1 MQCQCAVCS
10 VHDFI
15 RSAYTTQKV
24 EKYLCL
30 QIIGI
35 SPPHAS
41 QIFLRVSDSQYQ
53 ANRFCFIFFS
63 LHKTF
68 CAFLFPLKSQNKMSF
83 LDFFCPVFLYNLV
96 SRVRVVPE
104 VLSSILDLQLHDF
117 IEVSTCFM
125 RGGALI
131 IQVISLPF
139 LCLFLQLFFCRSSS
153 TCSQERSPC
162 CILASPTSP
171 GSVESSSGKSMTGL
185 PSFIPLHSRNLL
197 KKEKKKKLSP

>member
-1 MQCQCAVCS
+1 MF
-10 VHDFI
+10 HFLLI
-15 RSAYTTQKV
+15 TQNIFCV
-24 EKYLCL
+24 FVST
-30 QIIGI
+30 QITK
-35 SPPHAS
+35 
-41 QIFLRVSDSQYQ
+41 QDEFLG
-53 ANRFCFIFFS
+53 
-63 LHKTF
+63 
-68 CAFLFPLKSQNKMSF
+68 
-83 LDFFCPVFLYNLV
+83 FFCPAFLYILV

-197 KKEKKKKLSP
+197 KKENKNFSLSFFKSSVPILP